1 MNKEEILKLFP
12 GIKEDMIKMIPEEII
27 TCWYPSSGSKCSPE
41 TGWSGYNIIK
51 HWEVQPSK
59 LKPNLYIF
67 SDFEEFEI
75 PNNFDLIFAIEQN
88 VELVKS
94 QENTQERMSFDGSL
108 LEGCDEILLGNQFD
122 SNQEILRLK
131 KLILLHNKG
140 SFFMLIQSENEF
152 VYSRFINEKI
162 KIPLLTINRPM
173 DSFVLSQGININD
186 LGIQEFIAGHSY
198 VSSLNFG
205 EEFKKYPDFTF
216 NSSIN
221 YEDIANLYSK
231 INLKNEF

>member
-1 MNKEEILKLFP
+1 MKKTELLKLFP
-12 GIKEDMIKMIPEEII
+12 SLSKSDLKVLPDDLII
-27 TCWYPSSGSKCSPE
+27 CWYPSSGTGSVSE
-41 TGWSGYNIIK
+41 TIFNGYNTVI
-51 HWEVQPSK
+51 HWRDQPSK

-75 PNNFDLIFAIEQN
+75 PNNFDLIFVIEQN

-94 QENTQERMSFDGSL
+94 QENTQERVSFDGSL

-131 KLILLHNKG
+131 KIILLQNKG

-152 VYSRFINEKI
+152 VYSRFIDEKI

-173 DSFVLSQGININD
+173 DPFVLHKGINIHD

-205 EEFKKYPDFTF
+205 EEFKKYPDFVF
-216 NSSIN
+216 QIRKNENSDSIVD
-221 YEDIANLYSK
+221 YANLYSG
-231 INLKNEF
+231 LA